1 MTDQTGRRSFLGTLA
16 ALSGAAALELSH
28 PAAAFAAAHTSDPQQ
43 GPWDLTWLELLKGKH
58 KQVFDTSEFDFAL
71 LVPTNN
77 LDAYRDVYGL
87 SYPDVNIVIGIAGST
102 YPINASD
109 AIWAKYEL
117 GRRWKVKEPGTDA
130 WATRNIYLNGAMN
143 RGKMVGVKPLMD
155 RGAIFWQC
163 NNALNGVTQMIATDL
178 KLEIPALKAE
188 LVAGLNPGVH
198 LVPAHT
204 MALGLVQERGCAYEK
219 I

>member
-1 MTDQTGRRSFLGTLA
+1 
-16 ALSGAAALELSH
+16 
-28 PAAAFAAAHTSDPQQ
+28 
-43 GPWDLTWLELLKGKH
+43 
-58 KQVFDTSEFDFAL
+58 
-71 LVPTNN
+71 
-77 LDAYRDVYGL
+77 
-87 SYPDVNIVIGIAGST
+87 
-102 YPINASD
+102 
-109 AIWAKYEL
+109 
-117 GRRWKVKEPGTDA
+117 
-130 WATRNIYLNGAMN
+130 
-143 RGKMVGVKPLMD
+143 MVGVKPLMD

>member
-28 PAAAFAAAHTSDPQQ
+28 PAAAFAAAHSSDPQQ